1 MRLPIRGFLTLVILT
16 CTISLGSASQ
26 PPPSQQ
32 QPPPPAPQPAQ
43 PTPPQQPTPPP
54 SSSQQPTT
62 PPPATPA
69 PAAPAGAAVPEPNT
83 QGTPASAATATGGTA
98 AAFSQWLD
106 GVREEALKRG
116 IKPETVKQALDG
128 VEPVAQILER
138 DRSQAEF
145 TLTTQQYFDRRL
157 TRETLAT
164 AKQDEKKYKPLLLR
178 VQKAFGVQPRYLIAV
193 WGLESNFGRF
203 AGLRPMIPTLAT
215 LAFDARRGSYFRE
228 ELFNTL
234 QIVDRGDIALA
245 DLKGSWA
252 GAMGQPQFMPSSY
265 LAYAQDFDGDG
276 RRDIWTS
283 QPDVFASI
291 AFYLKQRGWTDGQSW
306 GRQVKVADSAHE
318 RIAEAAPPRTTGCRA
333 ERQLSA
339 RLPLKTWRKLGVRR
353 NDGGLLPATDV
364 EASLLQTDD
373 GRKYLV
379 SRNYEAILGYNCAH
393 TYALSVSM
401 LGDAMEGLGTLP
413 VSKASRHVSK
423 AKSKAHGKA
432 HGRPAARHTKST
444 HK

>member
-1 MRLPIRGFLTLVILT
+1 VRLPIRGFLTLVILT
-16 CTISLGSASQ
+16 CTLSPGSASQ
-26 PPPSQQ
+26 SPPSQQ
-32 QPPPPAPQPAQ
+32 QAEPQQQPPAQQPPPVQPPPQQPAPQPT
-43 PTPPQQPTPPP
+43 PTPQQ
-54 SSSQQPTT
+54 Q
-62 PPPATPA
+62 PPPATPNGT
-69 PAAPAGAAVPEPNT
+69 AAPAPE
-83 QGTPASAATATGGTA
+83 ASPTTTAATTA
-98 AAFSQWLD
+98 AAFSLWLD

-157 TRETLAT
+157 TRETLTT

-306 GRQVKVADSAHE
+306 GRQVKVADSARD

-353 NDGGLLPATDV
+353 HDGGLLPATDV
-364 EASLLQTDD
+364 DASLLQTDD

-379 SRNYEAILGYNCAH
+379 YRNYEAILGYNCAH

-413 VSKASRHVSK
+413 VSKSVHHASKSK
-423 AKSKAHGKA
+423 GKAHGKSKA
-432 HGRPAARHTKST
+432 HGRPAKHSKST
-444 HK
+444 SAR